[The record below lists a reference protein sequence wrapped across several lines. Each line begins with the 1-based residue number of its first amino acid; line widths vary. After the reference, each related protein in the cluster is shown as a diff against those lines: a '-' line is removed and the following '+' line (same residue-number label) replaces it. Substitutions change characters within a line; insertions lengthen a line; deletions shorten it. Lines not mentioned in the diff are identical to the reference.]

1 MKINRLAV
9 SLFFFT
15 NGFQVGNYVARLPEI
30 QKLYGVSNATLGT
43 ILLCSAAGAISAM
56 PFAGL
61 LTVRFGSRLI
71 TIATGIAFIF
81 LIPLIPILPNLW
93 LLAGLFFLFG
103 VFGGSEDVAMN
114 GQAVYVERLYQRP
127 ILSSFHGVWSIGT
140 ALGAGFG
147 AFFAKLS
154 IGLFTHFALMSAMSF
169 GLLFWAAFNLIKD
182 GPLSI
187 NAEKSENSEQEAE
200 SVAFR
205 LPSKAILPLG
215 IIAFCGMTGE
225 GSIGDWAA
233 IYMHKVIGKDEAF
246 SAMAFGAFAIAMTLG
261 RVTGD
266 VVTEALGKRKH
277 LIYSSLCAIF
287 GLAFALAFNNP
298 WTVLAGFFIVGLGLA
313 TIVPIVYSTAGNTE
327 GVSPSVGIA
336 MATTIGYAGFFVGPP
351 TIGYLA
357 DAFSLRIGLLFSL
370 LLFVVMLMFVIKKI
384 K

>member
-9 SLFFFT
+9 SLFFFV
-15 NGFQVGNYVARLPEI
+15 NGFQMGNYVARLPEI
-30 QKLYGVSNATLGT
+30 QNLYGVSNATLGT

-93 LLAGLFFLFG
+93 LLAVLFFLFG
-103 VFGGSEDVAMN
+103 IFGGSEDVAMN
-114 GQAVYVERLYQRP
+114 GQAVYVERLYQKP

-147 AFFAKLS
+147 ALFAKFG
-154 IGLFTHFALMSAMSF
+154 IGLFTHFVLMSVLSF
-169 GLLFWAAFNLIKD
+169 VLLIWAAFNLIKD

-187 NAEKSENSEQEAE
+187 NAEKSENSEKEAE
-200 SVAFR
+200 STAFR
-205 LPSKAILPLG
+205 LPTKAILPLG

-225 GSIGDWAA
+225 GAVGDWAA
-233 IYMHKVIGKDEAF
+233 IFMHKVIGKDEAF
-246 SAMAFGAFAIAMTLG
+246 SALAFGSFATAMTIG
-261 RVTGD
+261 RLTGD
-266 VVTEALGKRKH
+266 YFTEKYGKRKQ
-277 LIYSSLCAIF
+277 LIISSLLSIL
-287 GLAFALAFNNP
+287 GLALALSFNNP
-298 WTVLAGFFIVGLGLA
+298 WTVLLGFFIVGLGLA
-313 TIVPIVYSTAGNTE
+313 TVVPIVYSTAGNTE

-336 MATTIGYAGFFVGPP
+336 MATTIGYSGFFVGPP

-357 DAFSLRIGLLFSL
+357 DLFSLRIGLLFVL
-370 LLFVVMLMFVIKKI
+370 ALFLIMLTFVIRKI